1 MRSSGIGVLIL
12 VAGLAAVPAAGR
24 AQGVDVGRNEY
35 LKSCATCHGT
45 SGKGDGPVA
54 ASLRRAPADLT
65 ELSKSNFGVF
75 PFARVYDVIDGRF
88 EVATHGKREMPVWG
102 DVFQPGSGS
111 GRFTL
116 PTYDVSKE
124 INESIVRARILALI
138 DYIFTLQGQIG
149 SQRSSV
155 RHQGGDHGRG
165 EGAPRYAP

>member
-1 MRSSGIGVLIL
+1 MRSSNIGVLML
-12 VAGLAAVPAAGR
+12 VVVLAAMPATGR
-24 AQGVDVGRNEY
+24 AQGIDVGRNEY

-54 ASLRRAPADLT
+54 ASLRHAPADLT

-111 GRFTL
+111 GQFTL
-116 PTYDVSKE
+116 PPYDVSKE

-138 DYIFTLQGQIG
+138 DYIFTLQ
-149 SQRSSV
+149 
-155 RHQGGDHGRG
+155 
-165 EGAPRYAP
+165 AK